1 VTATHEFYKARIS
14 LETFDEYHGKC
25 SLNSGT
31 PTAALNKPE
40 RMLITKRDSA
50 HFGPGAEISFFMSLG
65 ENIQNAH
72 NEVNEACEP
81 TRDYMYFA
89 PSDPSANLLLS
100 NPSRLSV
107 RECAILCTS
116 HPTCVGWTARTK
128 PNTANGCKLFTSKA
142 GKSEDVEYTNPS
154 GKKTPMWISGERG
167 CFDQPA
173 MFLKNKDRDVKMGLG
188 IALTG
193 PGVVLKISFTGAASQ
208 EIVVPTSVQAYG
220 DTMQLTVV
228 CHSPTN
234 FGIYVNGHWQAN
246 FTEIAQDF
254 LPYTYVIIPPESKD
268 NFEFLNVETRMILTD
283 GIMGWLN
290 PGRSRGLGDAMEY
303 VGTSKAQH
311 VSKFVEFYKSANW
324 EEEVQYLMSGHNQF
338 CHRNRGH
345 SVVCNHF
352 PIQWSAEGAG
362 MGSGGKAISGWQ
374 GQGKDGRARISC
386 KQGFSHF
393 IDTCIEASLLA
404 TLPSP
409 ATWPDA
415 KDVCKPLESK
425 VFQVG
430 SWLVWEAVKYFLA
443 EKGNTE
449 PFWVGRWEDV
459 EANVFLSETI
469 SWADG
474 GKDKSGSCIVADPVD
489 LKWSRTSCNNPALF
503 LCMLPKDASCPKG
516 YTPIE
521 GKHKSCY
528 RISTE
533 ISGPEVAGGNVHASI
548 STANKICMDD
558 GASLA
563 SPESAV
569 DRDALVFWAQQQG
582 IPLTGIV
589 SVSSP
594 FKAFTGLRFY
604 KKDADPYET
613 EKYYSPWEAS
623 IQVADGTDR
632 AGTGPSSPGWD
643 KPCRYLKSV
652 SSNTN
657 TNLHTTPCL
666 DEYAP
671 TVERRAVCETR
682 ICEPASNRVCT
693 FPFSTAGRRYDKCTL
708 SGSGT
713 AWCSTEV
720 DSQGVHVPGKEQD
733 CPATCSSSICPVG
746 FWPHLNSCLQE
757 SATLPSDVVT
767 SVEEAEERCFKQG
780 ARLYQPRSTRSLV
793 VLAHR
798 TAAFFKSGTSIK
810 LRLI

>member
-1 VTATHEFYKARIS
+1 
-14 LETFDEYHGKC
+14 
-25 SLNSGT
+25 
-31 PTAALNKPE
+31 
-40 RMLITKRDSA
+40 
-50 HFGPGAEISFFMSLG
+50 
-65 ENIQNAH
+65 
-72 NEVNEACEP
+72 
-81 TRDYMYFA
+81 
-89 PSDPSANLLLS
+89 
-100 NPSRLSV
+100 
-107 RECAILCTS
+107 
-116 HPTCVGWTARTK
+116 
-128 PNTANGCKLFTSKA
+128 
-142 GKSEDVEYTNPS
+142 
-154 GKKTPMWISGERG
+154 
-167 CFDQPA
+167 
-173 MFLKNKDRDVKMGLG
+173 
-188 IALTG
+188 
-193 PGVVLKISFTGAASQ
+193 
-208 EIVVPTSVQAYG
+208 
-220 DTMQLTVV
+220 
-228 CHSPTN
+228 
-234 FGIYVNGHWQAN
+234 
-246 FTEIAQDF
+246 
-254 LPYTYVIIPPESKD
+254 
-268 NFEFLNVETRMILTD
+268 
-283 GIMGWLN
+283 
-290 PGRSRGLGDAMEY
+290 
-303 VGTSKAQH
+303 
-311 VSKFVEFYKSANW
+311 
-324 EEEVQYLMSGHNQF
+324 
-338 CHRNRGH
+338 
-345 SVVCNHF
+345 
-352 PIQWSAEGAG
+352 

-415 KDVCKPLESK
+415 EDVCEPLESK

-548 STANKICMDD
+548 STANKICMED

-604 KKDADPYET
+604 KKDADPYEN

-652 SSNTN
+652 SSNTD
-657 TNLHTTPCL
+657 TNLHTTTCL

-671 TVERRAVCETR
+671 AVERRAVCETR

-798 TAAFFKSGTSIK
+798 TATFFKSGTSDPTTILPFANAQETAIGVTAREDGGSMK
-810 LRLI
+810 LYYRDGSEVSPTFIDITDGLQWDSAPDVDPAKTAVNFVSLGKIGNSLPDGFSDGVRPSLSYICEARPYTTLGGDDPGKACHFPFKVNATSAWYHSCVYDKDVLDRDLVWCATEVDAEGVMVPGKRGICDDERRTAVSGPGKSCLFQFKVNEGLNIFDIFKLPKIATFRDTLIFRNTFCARCSPIRK